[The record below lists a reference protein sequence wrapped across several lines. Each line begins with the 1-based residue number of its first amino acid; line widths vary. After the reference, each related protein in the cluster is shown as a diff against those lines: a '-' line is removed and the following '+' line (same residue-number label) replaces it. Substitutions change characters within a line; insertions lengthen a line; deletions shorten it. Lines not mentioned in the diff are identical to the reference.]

1 MLASGTAIGMP
12 GEFVV
17 RRDVAQRDAA
27 WLPEYNRSGRLPFI
41 PANDN
46 GVVTELRRSNAAL
59 LARIDQLEA
68 RLVRAEVVA
77 AEHVGGKVDGVRGTI
92 ADSARKAQV
101 A

>member
-1 MLASGTAIGMP
+1 MP

-27 WLPEYNRSGRLPFI
+27 WLPEYNRSGQLPFI

-46 GVVTELRRSNAAL
+46 GGVVAELRRFNEAL
-59 LARIDQLEA
+59 LARIDRLEA
-68 RLVRAEVVA
+68 RLVRAEVA
-77 AEHVGGKVDGVRGTI
+77 AAQHVGGKVDGVRGTI